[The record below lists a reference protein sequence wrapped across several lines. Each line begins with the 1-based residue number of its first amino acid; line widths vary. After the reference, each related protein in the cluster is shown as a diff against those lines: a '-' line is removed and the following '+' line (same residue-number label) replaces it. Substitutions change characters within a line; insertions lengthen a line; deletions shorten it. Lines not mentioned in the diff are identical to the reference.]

1 MGTENAF
8 RQRKRVGI
16 NLSRGKSP
24 ESGTGGMRMSG
35 DSNISNAIDVL
46 HKAESGAGLPSL
58 GQLPIAP
65 AGVGGKTD
73 PKTLA
78 FQTQMRMAQQAI
90 DLSLSDD
97 DATARPA
104 LGMDSSMINDNMMM
118 DALSTIARLTG
129 DDPPG
134 VHKVFGQ
141 GDKSLTRNASAVGGG
156 LGALSAMFES
166 GEKGAAAIGYDR
178 AGGTSYGKYQIA
190 SRVGTMSRFLSY
202 LDSRAPD
209 LATRLRRAGPANTG
223 STQGRMPAE
232 WARIAQEEPGR
243 FERLQTDF
251 IKMDHYQPAREKIL
265 ERTGVDIET
274 AKPALREALFSTAV
288 QHGASGAARIFNQAI
303 DKFLGHGGQA
313 QGGVQGFEQALVS
326 EVYNRRQN
334 QFGGSTDAVRSSVRN
349 RLRQE
354 KDMVM
359 AMLRNQDGMSRVV

>member
-1 MGTENAF
+1 
-8 RQRKRVGI
+8 
-16 NLSRGKSP
+16 
-24 ESGTGGMRMSG
+24 MSG

-46 HKAESGAGLPSL
+46 HKAESGAGLPTL
-58 GQLPIAP
+58 GQLPIAT
-65 AGVGGKTD
+65 AGGGKTD

-78 FQTQMRMAQQAI
+78 FQAQMRMAQQAI

-97 DATARPA
+97 TAARPA
-104 LGMDSSMINDNMMM
+104 LGGMDTSMLNDNMMM

-134 VHKVFGQ
+134 VHKIFAQ
-141 GDKSLTRNASAVGGG
+141 GVDKSLTRNASAVGGG
-156 LGALSAMFES
+156 LGSLAAMFES
-166 GEKGAAAIGYDR
+166 GAKGISAIGYDR
-178 AGGTSYGKYQIA
+178 TGGTSYGKFQIS

-202 LDSRAPD
+202 LDGRAPD
-209 LATRLRRAGPANTG
+209 LAARLRRSGPANTG
-223 STQGRMPAE
+223 STQGGMPAE
-232 WARIAQEEPGR
+232 WTRIAQEDPGR

-265 ERTGVDIET
+265 ERTGVDIEA

-313 QGGVQGFEQALVS
+313 AAQNGVQGFEQALVS

-334 QFGGSTDAVRSSVRN
+334 QFGGSTDAVRSGVRS

-354 KDMVM
+354 KDMVL
-359 AMLRNQDGMSRVV
+359 AMLRRQEGMSRVV

>member
-1 MGTENAF
+1 
-8 RQRKRVGI
+8 
-16 NLSRGKSP
+16 
-24 ESGTGGMRMSG
+24 
-35 DSNISNAIDVL
+35 
-46 HKAESGAGLPSL
+46 
-58 GQLPIAP
+58 
-65 AGVGGKTD
+65 
-73 PKTLA
+73 
-78 FQTQMRMAQQAI
+78 
-90 DLSLSDD
+90 
-97 DATARPA
+97 
-104 LGMDSSMINDNMMM
+104 M

-129 DDPPG
+129 GDPPG

-156 LGALSAMFES
+156 LGSLSAMFES

-202 LDSRAPD
+202 LDGRAPD
-209 LATRLRRAGPANTG
+209 LAARLRRAGPANTG

-303 DKFLGHGGQA
+303 DKFLGHGGQP

-334 QFGGSTDAVRSSVRN
+334 QFGGSSDAVRSSVRS

-354 KDMVM
+354 KDMVL